1 MAITITSASIC
12 SRATAPRRLKPA
24 CEAFRGSR
32 SGVSTGGERIRMA
45 SRSLPR
51 PSFPNLVLTPGI
63 QRVVEGS
70 LEGDLQMVVLT
81 VDHGESV
88 RDRFQAHRL
97 RCLVEVSADVGSMH
111 DLGQAV
117 ERRVVQPV
125 LEDDRLKAATA
136 VHVPELDATD
146 VVGDRALAVGHARH
160 LLSRRIE
167 ELGVG
172 VDEAFDQPGARDPVD
187 AGVLSGYP
195 LHNKSVPLPKNLGS
209 GTLNSL
215 SLKYRHLG

>member
-1 MAITITSASIC
+1 MATTIISASIC
-12 SRATAPRRLKPA
+12 SRAMAPRQLKPA
-24 CEAFRGSR
+24 CEAFKGSR
-32 SGVSTGGERIRMA
+32 SGVSNGRERIPME

-51 PSFPNLVLTPGI
+51 PDFPNLVLAPGI

-88 RDRFQAHRL
+88 RDRFQASRL

-125 LEDDRLKAATA
+125 LEDDRLKAAPA
-136 VHVPELDATD
+136 VDVPELDATD
-146 VVGDRALAVGHARH
+146 VV
-160 LLSRRIE
+160 
-167 ELGVG
+167 
-172 VDEAFDQPGARDPVD
+172 
-187 AGVLSGYP
+187 
-195 LHNKSVPLPKNLGS
+195 
-209 GTLNSL
+209 
-215 SLKYRHLG
+215 